1 MCIVFNKFYGNF
13 FIIVIKLCIIVL
25 LVYVLIGFG
34 INMNMMN
41 VLFF

>member
-13 FIIVIKLCIIVL
+13 FIIVIKLCIVVL
-25 LVYVLIGFG
+25 LVLIGFG